1 MCVFIWQ
8 ATVVRVRGGAALHC
22 VGSFSLAASYSLSL
36 LSLPVTL
43 THLKDVRNASH
54 LYEEALKQNKL
65 VSMCACM
72 HVYMHECVCVCVC
85 DLDGRIQGSRC
96 ICVCACKRTCNIFL
110 ISAVIIF
117 VSCVSWIDIIYS
129 TGRTLS
135 STSTIACCYSAV
147 VTGLEQ
153 PGSSLYT
160 NPSWGSCM
168 ENCQILT
175 LRWI

>member
-8 ATVVRVRGGAALHC
+8 ATVVRVHGGAALHC

-65 VSMCACM
+65 VSVCACM
-72 HVYMHECVCVCVC
+72 HACTSVCVCASVP
-85 DLDGRIQGSRC
+85 
-96 ICVCACKRTCNIFL
+96 AMFFL
-110 ISAVIIF
+110 YQLTVIIF
-117 VSCVSWIDIIYS
+117 VLCVSWIDIILYFCS

-135 STSTIACCYSAV
+135 STSTIACCCSAV